1 MKNKRLLLLIPF
13 FALTACSGT
22 NEIDGKKAKEI
33 VDAIRK
39 KEIPNNLTFNLV
51 NKGQSGQGE
60 ARYTVDL
67 TYKYQVAKN
76 GYYTYLKGTQAN
88 QKHDVEMYTIK
99 GTTHGDVKYVRYFDE
114 AKNDYVKAV
123 STSKDNAD
131 YETAFKDLDSDRII
145 HIFQT
150 YAEVDIYDFVD
161 DPWDTRKYYSSKEG
175 QLTIEFTTDLKEGTS
190 YSYAET
196 AVSGGSTYKFEDYL
210 FTGIYSS
217 TVSTLD
223 NTWLTEGSVD
233 YKTEVKLELPSDW
246 ESLIKLER

>member
-1 MKNKRLLLLIPF
+1 M
-13 FALTACSGT
+13 
-22 NEIDGKKAKEI
+22 
-33 VDAIRK
+33 
-39 KEIPNNLTFNLV
+39 
-51 NKGQSGQGE
+51 
-60 ARYTVDL
+60 
-67 TYKYQVAKN
+67 
-76 GYYTYLKGTQAN
+76 
-88 QKHDVEMYTIK
+88 
-99 GTTHGDVKYVRYFDE
+99 
-114 AKNDYVKAV
+114 
-123 STSKDNAD
+123 
-131 YETAFKDLDSDRII
+131 
-145 HIFQT
+145 
-150 YAEVDIYDFVD
+150 D

-217 TVSTLD
+217 TVSTLG